1 MQSLA
6 DGISSSGRHF
16 YSNLPGIAAG
26 AGAISTRD
34 KSAGPMNDSLK
45 IHQADKVGPSSL
57 G

>member
-45 IHQADKVGPSSL
+45 MHQADKVGPSSL